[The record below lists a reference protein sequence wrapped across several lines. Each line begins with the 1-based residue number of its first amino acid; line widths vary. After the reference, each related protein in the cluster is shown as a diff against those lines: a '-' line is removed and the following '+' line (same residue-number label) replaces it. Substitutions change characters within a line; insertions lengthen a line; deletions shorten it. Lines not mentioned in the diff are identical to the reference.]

1 MSYSCLS
8 KFACVSNRSEGNP
21 AWAWRRRSMDRPKL
35 AICAVEKAP
44 PSFPPAFCRTLI
56 GLPPIISLRERA
68 GGRRASEPHLTICH
82 CQPVGR
88 LVRRTDASARFASL
102 RNTFQLQRQLPP
114 VSSDGEDTDTCAED
128 FLRGFFS
135 ERSRTGG
142 NRAEHSSAT
151 RRRHAH
157 PPFLILDSPFFL
169 SSVLSGATPTIFKR
183 RAYIAFFS
191 NMLDTPEHPVKLV
204 GATSENSTARSSD
217 GLSLL

>member
-88 LVRRTDASARFASL
+88 LARRTDASARFASL
-102 RNTFQLQRQLPP
+102 RNTFQLQRQL
-114 VSSDGEDTDTCAED
+114 
-128 FLRGFFS
+128 
-135 ERSRTGG
+135 RSRVTERTQI
-142 NRAEHSSAT
+142 RAPKTFCGDSSPS
-151 RRRHAH
+151 AH
-157 PPFLILDSPFFL
+157 E
-169 SSVLSGATPTIFKR
+169 VRGQSG
-183 RAYIAFFS
+183 RA
-191 NMLDTPEHPVKLV
+191 
-204 GATSENSTARSSD
+204 
-217 GLSLL
+217 

>member
-88 LVRRTDASARFASL
+88 PSDGRARQVCLSTQYLSAPQAA
-102 RNTFQLQRQLPP
+102 P
-114 VSSDGEDTDTCAED
+114 VSSDGEDTDTCTED
-128 FLRGFFS
+128 FLQGFFS
-135 ERSRTGG
+135 ERASTHGG

-157 PPFLILDSPFFL
+157 PPFSFLIRLFSFQ
-169 SSVLSGATPTIFKR
+169 VSGATPTIFKR

-191 NMLDTPEHPVKLV
+191 
-204 GATSENSTARSSD
+204 
-217 GLSLL
+217 